1 MNTNYDGLNA
11 RERISRIH
19 LDLMQDPE
27 FSRIGPV
34 TQIGEVH
41 IAGPEKPTACTNGL
55 DTWYNEQWT
64 LSLNRGQLRYVVAH
78 EQLHK
83 LLMHCTLYNAAFK
96 KHPQEAAQAV
106 DYVVNLVVEDMDG
119 KRSFV
124 ERPTDFPPLIDEK
137 YRDWSCME
145 VLQDLINNGDDGTGG
160 GGKGTGKGGTA
171 PPPPMDEHMQREP
184 GDGDAEKAKEEE
196 QMLEDAHAQGEITS
210 ARLRGTNAGG
220 ASLKGFEKTT
230 TEWRDPLR
238 QFMVEAMEGDE
249 MSRWCPPNKLF
260 RPLGIM
266 LPSHFA
272 EAVGGLVVACDT
284 SGSMQPYYARVFGE
298 IGRVAEQ
305 VQPMWIIVIWWDS
318 KVQSVQ
324 KFVPADYLT
333 LATRL
338 KAKGGGGT
346 TVSCVAEYM
355 KEAKLQPKATII
367 LTDGEIE
374 TQYECPPGPLL
385 WGVVGGAR
393 FKPLKGKLLRIRK
406 ESL

>member
-1 MNTNYDGLNA
+1 MYNALNA

-19 LDLMQDPE
+19 IDLMQDPE

-34 TQIGEVH
+34 TQIGTVH
-41 IAGPEKPTACTNGL
+41 IAGADKPTAQTDGL
-55 DTWYNEQWT
+55 DVWYNEQWT
-64 LSLNRGQLRYVVAH
+64 LSLSRGQLRYVVAH

-96 KHPQEAAQAV
+96 AHPQEAAQAV
-106 DYVVNLVVEDMDG
+106 DFVVNLVVEDMDK
-119 KRSFV
+119 KRGFV
-124 ERPTDFPPLIDEK
+124 ERPTDYPPLINEK
-137 YRDWSCME
+137 YRDWSCLE
-145 VLQDLINNGDDGTGG
+145 VLQDLLKNPPPPQGGGG
-160 GGKGTGKGGTA
+160 GGKGQ
-171 PPPPMDEHMQREP
+171 PMDSHAQREP
-184 GDGDAEKAKEEE
+184 GDGDPEKAKAEE
-196 QMLEDAHAQGEITS
+196 QALEDAHTQGEITS

-220 ASLKGFEKTT
+220 ASLKGFEKSE

-346 TVSCVAEYM
+346 TVSCVAAYM
-355 KEAKLQPKATII
+355 KEHKLKPKATII

-374 TQYECPPGPLL
+374 AQYECPPGPLL
-385 WGVVGGAR
+385 WGVVGNHR
-393 FKPLKGKLLRIRK
+393 FKPLKGKLLRIGK
-406 ESL
+406 ETL